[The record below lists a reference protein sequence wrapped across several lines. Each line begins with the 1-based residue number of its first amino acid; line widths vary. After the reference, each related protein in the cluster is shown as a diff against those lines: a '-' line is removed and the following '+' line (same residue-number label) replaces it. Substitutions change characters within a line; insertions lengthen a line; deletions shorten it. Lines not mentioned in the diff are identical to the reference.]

1 MRLTDIA
8 VRALQAPNTG
18 QKTYS
23 DEALPGFG
31 VRVSQG
37 GTKTFVVV
45 CGPTRER
52 ITIGRFPIITLSEAR
67 TEAKRLLAEKTLGKN
82 RPKTVSYNEAR
93 KEFLGEVKSK
103 NRVRTHRD
111 YSRLMRHFAFGN
123 TKLGDIAKQD
133 IKKRLAKLDRVP
145 SERRHALVAIKVF
158 FNWVVREEYLAHSP
172 CEGLQVPSSAK
183 KRKHALS
190 HEELGKV
197 LARSLTTS
205 YPYGPIVALCLLTG
219 QRRGEIAALEWEWID
234 RTNRTITL
242 PGSIT
247 KNHKEHVFPY
257 GDLAAAVLESIPIV
271 GNARYVFPASRDH
284 VRGKP
289 TTTFNGWGKAK
300 LIFDEGLDGVRPYT
314 LHDLRR
320 SLSTHMAPLKVPQ
333 LVVEKLLNHVSKQS
347 QSDIAQV
354 YNVYEYLPEMRDAV
368 TKYETHLVNLLKT

>member
-8 VRALQAPNTG
+8 VRALQAPDAG

-23 DEALPGFG
+23 DDTLPGFG

-37 GTKTFVVV
+37 GAKTFVVV
-45 CGPTRER
+45 YGPTRER
-52 ITIGRFPIITLSEAR
+52 ITIGRFPVITLSEAR

-93 KEFLGEVKSK
+93 KEFLAEAKSR
-103 NRVRTHRD
+103 NRARTHRD

-145 SERRHALVAIKVF
+145 SERHHALVAIKVF
-158 FNWVVREEYLAHSP
+158 FNWAVREEYLAHSP
-172 CEGLQVPSSAK
+172 CEGLRARPSEK

-190 HEELGKV
+190 YEELGKV

-242 PGSIT
+242 PDSIT
-247 KNHKEHVFPY
+247 KNHKEHIFPY
-257 GDLAAAVLESIPIV
+257 GDVVAAVLESIPIV

-284 VRGKP
+284 VRGNP

-320 SLSTHMAPLKVPQ
+320 SLSTHMAPLKVSQ

-368 TKYETHLVNLLKT
+368 TKYEAYLVNLLKT